1 MVKWRENLLG
11 LHLPTCIQF
20 VWKIQDNYGLFQNF
34 IFLWKTSSS
43 GRWLMIME
51 KKILC
56 FIHCLQISI
65 SLHINDM
72 VIEDFHKNQPSGNKY
87 PIRVFFYS
95 HHHCGEMLW
104 DCSKLQSPNVSC
116 PVSSLLGAVYMLHQL
131 LKGRHTVLS

>member
-1 MVKWRENLLG
+1 MEGQLIVAPFVNMHSICVENSR
-11 LHLPTCIQF
+11 QF
-20 VWKIQDNYGLFQNF
+20 RIVSECYISLKKNIFFWTLADDYG
-34 IFLWKTSSS
+34 
-43 GRWLMIME
+43 

-72 VIEDFHKNQPSGNKY
+72 VIEDFHKNRPIRNKY
-87 PIRVFFYS
+87 PIRVFSYN

-116 PVSSLLGAVYMLHQL
+116 PISSLLGAVYMLHQL
-131 LKGRHTVLS
+131 LKGRQTVLF